1 MLFDGGFE
9 SLSHHREHFDKRLRE
24 PQPPSGVFRQAQCDS
39 LVAMFFKFWVCCFR
53 FQVLG
58 LWFMVYFG
66 FFDGGVLST
75 NKKDVFLYF

>member
-1 MLFDGGFE
+1 MGLLFQVSGFKFQV
-9 SLSHHREHFDKRLRE
+9 SGLRLFCYWMVV
-24 PQPPSGVFRQAQCDS
+24 SGVFRQDQCDS